1 MEKTT
6 LYIHRNQD
14 ELESYPND
22 ECRIVTFVNGNQD
35 IMNIIK
41 NLIKEKL

>member
-14 ELESYPND
+14 EIEDYPDD
-22 ECRIVTFVNGNQD
+22 EYRIVTFVNGNQD